1 MNMRLIYGRAGTG
14 KSEFILREIKEQLKS
29 RLKGTDPFSL
39 QAEVDERGLSP
50 LVYKAYI
57 IVPEQFS
64 YATEKRLLE
73 TLGDASIKAE
83 VISFKRLAHRV
94 FSEVG
99 GINETNLSKT
109 GKTMLVK
116 YILEKN
122 KKDLNFLGK
131 NGDIDLILR
140 TITELK
146 KHCVGKEIL
155 EEQIKKTDD
164 EYLKLK
170 LKDINTIYTKYE
182 QAILNN
188 YIDEDDVL
196 TILANKIN
204 KSKMLDNSKIYI
216 DEFSG
221 FTEQEYNIIEEILKK
236 AEQVNITISAD
247 NLKKEKAEN
256 DIFYSNKQ
264 VANKLIKITENC
276 RDELCSPE
284 IEEPIKLEQS
294 YRFKNEELKHLE
306 KNIYSNIYEKYDK
319 EINHIHLEICSNPYT
334 EIERLAKKII
344 KLVRDNGL
352 RYRDISVLTKNIEEY
367 TGAISAIFPKFDIP
381 VFIDNNK
388 ELNDNILVKYVL
400 SIFEVFAK
408 NWSSDSVWSYIKTG
422 FIDIERKD
430 LYALENYC
438 RKWGIRGN
446 KWYKED
452 WNYDSLTIDLE
463 TLNELRRKIV
473 NPLINLKNKIDEQ
486 KTAKEITVKLYE
498 FLEENSIRQKL
509 EDKIQ
514 KLSSIEQIKYA
525 NEYSSSWNIL
535 MDILDEVNLVFGNQK
550 MTFEDYR
557 EILKSG
563 LEVSAF
569 GEIPQMIDQVIV
581 GDVERSRN
589 HKVHTL
595 FILGL
600 NDGVFPNTN
609 FAEGFLNDKDRE
621 YLKENGIE
629 LAKGTLENIYEDR
642 FNIYKAFTTAEN
654 DIYLSYVSSDKEG
667 KAIRPSTLITKI
679 KKIFPKLIE
688 KSSVLENETDIT
700 MPKDTFG
707 GLLVNIRNSRN
718 GEELD
723 DIWKATYNWYIKNEE
738 WKEKLLKAIKGYENK
753 TKAEKISDTNIQ
765 RLYGN
770 ILKTSVSRLEQYR
783 RCPFSFHL
791 KYGLKLK
798 EKEDLE
804 IKPIDTGSF
813 MHDIIDTFFDEVK
826 EIKNITDEEIE
837 KIVNQIIN
845 EKLELSRNYI
855 FRSTPKFIVLTNRL
869 KKVILQ
875 SIKYIVYQIQNGDF
889 EILENELEFKKKI
902 DNVEITGKIDRLDA
916 VETEKGK
923 FIRIIDYKS
932 SDKNIDLN
940 ELVSGTQIQLI
951 TYLDS
956 MTEKEEAK
964 PAAMLYFSLIDPVIK
979 SSKNK
984 SDEEIKEELKKKFR
998 MNGMILADIDII
1010 KKMDKTLEK
1019 GSSASIPVY
1028 LDKDG
1033 NISKSRSNTV
1043 TKDEFTRLQKTAE
1056 KVIKQIAKEIL
1067 EGSIDIKPAY
1077 YKKNKIDTC
1086 KYCEY
1091 KSICGFNPKV
1101 HEYLYIENKSKDEVL
1116 EMINTE
1122 N

>member
-1 MNMRLIYGRAGTG
+1 MSMRLIYGRAGTG

-29 RLKGTDPFSL
+29 GQKGTDPFCL
-39 QAEVDERGLSP
+39 KIEIDKRGLSP
-50 LVYKAYI
+50 FVQKIYI

-73 TLGDASIKAE
+73 TLEENASIKAE
-83 VISFKRLAHRV
+83 VISFKRLAHRI
-94 FSEVG
+94 FTEVG
-99 GINETNLSKT
+99 GISETNLSKT

-131 NGDIDLILR
+131 TGDIDLILR
-140 TITELK
+140 SITEFK
-146 KHCVGKEIL
+146 KHCVSIEMI
-155 EEQIKKTDD
+155 EEQIQKTDD

-182 QAILNN
+182 ETILNN

-196 TILANKIN
+196 TILANKIS
-204 KSKMLDNSKIYI
+204 KSSIFNNSKVYI

-221 FTEQEYNIIEEILKK
+221 FTQQEYYVIEEILKK
-236 AEQVNITISAD
+236 ADQVNITLSAD

-256 DIFYSNKQ
+256 DIFYSNKLS
-264 VANKLIKITENC
+264 AHKLIECAKNA
-276 RDELCSPE
+276 DVQ
-284 IEEPIKLEQS
+284 IEEPIELNQS
-294 YRFKNEELKHLE
+294 FRFKNEELKQLE
-306 KNIYSNIYEKYDK
+306 KNIYNNIYEKYDK
-319 EINHIHLEICSNPYT
+319 EINHIHLELCSNPYA
-334 EIERLAKKII
+334 EIERLAKKIV
-344 KLVRDNGL
+344 KLVRDNNL
-352 RYRDISVLTKNIEEY
+352 RFRDISVLTKNIEEY

-400 SIFEVFAK
+400 AIFEVFAK
-408 NWSSDSVWSYIKTG
+408 NWSADSVWSYIKTG

-430 LYALENYC
+430 IYALENYC

-452 WNYDSLTIDLE
+452 WKYDSLTIDLE
-463 TLNELRRKIV
+463 KLNELRRKIV
-473 NPLINLKNKIDEQ
+473 NPLINLKNKIDKQ

-498 FLEENSIRQKL
+498 FLEENNIRQKL
-509 EDKIQ
+509 EEKIQ
-514 KLSSIEQIKYA
+514 KLNSAEEIKYA

-535 MDILDEVNLVFGNQK
+535 MEILDEVNLVFGNQK

-557 EILKSG
+557 EIIKSG

-569 GEIPQMIDQVIV
+569 GEIPQMLDQVII

-609 FAEGFLNDKDRE
+609 FAEGFLNDKDRS

-667 KAIRPSTLITKI
+667 KAKRPSTLITKI

-688 KSSVLENETDIT
+688 ESSVLKNQADIT

-707 GLLVNIRNSRN
+707 ELLINIRKSRN

-753 TKAEKISDTNIQ
+753 SKTERISEDNIQ

-798 EKEDLE
+798 EKEDLK

-826 EIKNITDEEIE
+826 DIKNITDEEIE

-845 EKLELSRNYI
+845 EKLELSKNYI
-855 FRSTPKFIVLTNRL
+855 FTSTPKFIVLTNRL
-869 KKVILQ
+869 KKVVLQ
-875 SIKYIVYQIQNGDF
+875 SIKYIVYQIKNGDF
-889 EILENELEFKKKI
+889 EILGNELEFKKRI
-902 DNVEITGKIDRLDA
+902 DNVEITGKIDRLDG

-923 FIRIIDYKS
+923 YIRIIDYKS

-940 ELVSGTQIQLI
+940 ELISGTQIQLI

-956 MTEKEEAK
+956 MTEKEKAK

-979 SSKNK
+979 SGKNK

-1019 GSSASIPVY
+1019 GSSVNIPVY

-1043 TKDEFTRLQKTAE
+1043 TKEEFTKLQKTAE

-1077 YKKNKIDTC
+1077 YKKNKVDTC

-1101 HEYLYIENKSKDEVL
+1101 HEYLYIENKSKEEVL
-1116 EMINTE
+1116 EELTKVNNI
-1122 N
+1122 

>member
-1 MNMRLIYGRAGTG
+1 MSMRLIYGQAGTG
-14 KSEFILREIKEQLKS
+14 KSEFILKEIKH
-29 RLKGTDPFSL
+29 DL
-39 QAEVDERGLSP
+39 QKNLTQ
-50 LVYKAYI
+50 KIYI

-73 TLGDASIKAE
+73 TLEEDASIKAE
-83 VISFKRLAHRV
+83 VISFKRLAHRI
-94 FSEVG
+94 FTEVG
-99 GINETNLSKT
+99 GINQTNLSKT

-131 NGDIDLILR
+131 TGDIDLILR
-140 TITELK
+140 SITEFK
-146 KHCVGKEIL
+146 KHCVNIEMI
-155 EEQIKKTDD
+155 EEQIQKTED

-182 QAILNN
+182 EAILNN

-196 TILANKIN
+196 TILANKIS
-204 KSKMLDNSKIYI
+204 KSSIFDNSKVYI

-221 FTEQEYNIIEEILKK
+221 FTEQEYHIIEEILKK
-236 AEQVNITISAD
+236 AKQVNITICTD
-247 NLKKEKAEN
+247 NLKREVKAEN
-256 DIFYSNKQ
+256 DIFYSNKN
-264 VANKLIKITENC
+264 VADKLIKIAQNC
-276 RDELCSPE
+276 RGEHCSSV
-284 IEEPIKLEQS
+284 IEEPIKLDQS

-306 KNIYSNIYEKYDK
+306 KNMYNNIYEKYNE
-319 EINHIHLEICSNPYT
+319 EINHIHLELCSNPYT

-344 KLVRDNGL
+344 KLVRDKNL
-352 RYRDISVLTKNIEEY
+352 RFRDISVLTKNIEEY

-400 SIFEVFAK
+400 AIFEVFAK
-408 NWSSDSVWSYIKTG
+408 NWSADSVWSYIKTG

-430 LYALENYC
+430 IYTLENYC

-452 WNYDSLTIDLE
+452 WNYDSLTMDLE
-463 TLNELRRKIV
+463 ALNELRREIV

-509 EDKIQ
+509 EEKIQ
-514 KLSSIEQIKYA
+514 KLSSGEEVKYA

-535 MDILDEVNLVFGNQK
+535 MEILDEINLVFGNQK
-550 MTFEDYR
+550 ITFEDYR

-569 GEIPQMIDQVIV
+569 GEIPESLDQVII

-609 FAEGFLNDKDRE
+609 FAEGFLNDKDRS

-667 KAIRPSTLITKI
+667 KAKRPSTLITKI

-688 KSSVLENETDIT
+688 ESSVLENEVDIT

-707 GLLVNIRNSRN
+707 ELLINIRDSKN
-718 GEELD
+718 GDELD

-738 WKEKLLKAIKGYENK
+738 WKEKLLKAIKGYEVKRK
-753 TKAEKISDTNIQ
+753 TEKISETNIQ

-798 EKEDLE
+798 EKEDLK

-826 EIKNITDEEIE
+826 DIKNITDEEIE

-845 EKLELSRNYI
+845 DKLTLSKNYI
-855 FRSTPKFIVLTNRL
+855 FTSTPKFIVLTNRL
-869 KKVILQ
+869 KKVVLQ
-875 SIKYIVYQIQNGDF
+875 SIKFIVYQIQNGDF
-889 EILENELEFKKKI
+889 EILGNELEFKKRI
-902 DNVEITGKIDRLDA
+902 DNVEITGKIDRLDG

-940 ELVSGTQIQLI
+940 ELISGTQIQLI

-956 MTEKEEAK
+956 MTEKEEAM

-998 MNGMILADIDII
+998 MNGMVLADIDII

-1019 GSSASIPVY
+1019 GSSNNIPVY

-1043 TKDEFTRLQKTAE
+1043 TKEEFTRLQKTAE

-1067 EGSIDIKPAY
+1067 EGNIDIKPAY
-1077 YKKNKIDTC
+1077 YKKNKIDSC

-1091 KSICGFNPKV
+1091 KSICGFNPKI
-1101 HEYLYIENKSKDEVL
+1101 HEFLYIENKSKQEIL
-1116 EMINTE
+1116 ELINAE
-1122 N
+1122 K